1 MREALGPAIP
11 TWLTFCPIPPHHPGM
26 DRRRFLL
33 TSLAGALAAPVG
45 AEAQQGGK
53 MWRVGLFHVG
63 LDHVPPSLDGL
74 RDGLK
79 ALGYEEGK
87 NIRLDW
93 RNLADEDAARATARA
108 FVRDRV
114 DLIVA
119 FENQTVRAIQATA
132 TEIPVVMLHVPDPV
146 ADGFVKSLARPGGNI
161 TGFAGLGNTPAKE
174 MEIFKEVVPQLRR
187 PLVLFEDRDP
197 ASLRWLAAVRRAATT
212 LKLQVVERQ
221 VANTTDLERVFA
233 AVKPG
238 DVDGVFIASPDLR
251 TKFPA
256 LILHLATKRRLPL
269 AGHRKEW
276 VEGGALFSYND
287 NLRAIGRAAA
297 VRYVDRILKGAKP
310 ADLPVEEVTQ
320 FELIINLKT
329 AKVLGL
335 TVPTAL
341 LVRADE
347 VIE

>member
-1 MREALGPAIP
+1 MI
-11 TWLTFCPIPPHHPGM
+11 
-26 DRRRFLL
+26 DRRAALVGIGVL
-33 TSLAGALAAPVG
+33 LAAPLG
-45 AEAQQGGK
+45 AVAQQVGK

-63 LDHVPPSLDGL
+63 VDHVPPSLDGL
-74 RDGLK
+74 RDRLK
-79 ALGYEEGK
+79 TLRYEEGK

-93 RNLADEDAARATARA
+93 RNLVDEDAARATAQA

-119 FENQTVRAIQATA
+119 FENQTVRAIQATT

-174 MEIFKEVVPQLRR
+174 MEIFKELVPQLRR
-187 PLVLFEDRDP
+187 PLVLFEARDP
-197 ASLRWLAAVRRAATT
+197 ASPRWLAEVRRAATT
-212 LKLQVVERQ
+212 LKLQAVEGQ
-221 VANTTDLERVFA
+221 VASATDLEQVFA
-233 AVKPG
+233 GVKPG
-238 DVDGVFIASPDLR
+238 EVDGVFIASPDLR

-256 LILHLATKRRLPL
+256 LILDLATKRRLPL
-269 AGHRKEW
+269 AANRKEW

-287 NLRAIGRAAA
+287 NLRAVGRAAA
-297 VRYVDRILKGAKP
+297 ARYVDRILKGAKP

-329 AKVLGL
+329 AKALGL
-335 TVPTAL
+335 TVPPSL
-341 LVRADE
+341 LARADQ

>member
-1 MREALGPAIP
+1 MN
-11 TWLTFCPIPPHHPGM
+11 
-26 DRRRFLL
+26 RRAFLSGAAALL
-33 TSLAGALAAPVG
+33 TAPLA
-45 AEAQQGGK
+45 AEAQEAGK
-53 MWRVGLFHVG
+53 MWRIGLFHVG
-63 LDHVPPSLDGL
+63 LDHIPPSLDGL

-87 NIRLDW
+87 NIHFDW
-93 RNLADEDAARATARA
+93 RNLIDEDAARTTAQA

-119 FENQTVRAIQATA
+119 FENQTVRAIHAIITQ
-132 TEIPVVMLHVPDPV
+132 IPVVMLHVPDPV
-146 ADGFVKSLARPGGNI
+146 AEGFIKSLARPGGNI

-174 MEIFKEVVPQLRR
+174 MEIFKEAVPQLRR
-187 PLVLFEDRDP
+187 PLVLFGAGDP
-197 ASLRWLAAVRRAATT
+197 VSPRWLAEVRRAAIT
-212 LKLQVVERQ
+212 LKFEAVERQ
-221 VANTTDLERVFA
+221 VADATDLERIFA

-251 TKFPA
+251 TKFSA
-256 LILHLATKRRLPL
+256 LILDLATKRRLPL

-276 VEGGALFSYND
+276 VERGALFSYND

-297 VRYVDRILKGAKP
+297 ARYVDRILKGARP

-320 FELIINLKT
+320 FELVINLKT
-329 AKVLGL
+329 AKALGL
-335 TVPTAL
+335 TIPKAL
-341 LVRADE
+341 LLRADQ

>member
-1 MREALGPAIP
+1 
-11 TWLTFCPIPPHHPGM
+11 M

-33 TSLAGALAAPVG
+33 AALAGALAAELT
-45 AEAQQGGK
+45 AEAQQAEK
-53 MWRVGLFHVG
+53 VWRVGLFHVG
-63 LDHVPPSLDGL
+63 VDHVPPSLDGL

-93 RNLADEDAARATARA
+93 RNLVDEDAARTTAQA

-119 FENQTVRAIQATA
+119 FENQTVRAIKATN
-132 TEIPVVMLHVPDPV
+132 TQIPVVMLHVPDPV
-146 ADGFVKSLARPGGNI
+146 ADGFIKNLARPGGNI
-161 TGFAGLGNTPAKE
+161 TGFAGLGNIPAKE
-174 MEIFKEVVPQLRR
+174 TEIFKEVMPQLRR
-187 PLVLFEDRDP
+187 LLVLFGLHDP
-197 ASLRWLAAVRRAATT
+197 ASPRWLAEVRRAATA
-212 LKLQVVERQ
+212 LKLEAVERG
-221 VANTTDLERVFA
+221 VTNATDLERIFGA
-233 AVKPG
+233 ITPG
-238 DVDGVFIASPDLR
+238 DVDGVFMASPDIR

-256 LILHLATKRRLPL
+256 LILDLATKRRLPL

-320 FELIINLKT
+320 FELVINLKT
-329 AKVLGL
+329 AKALGL
-335 TVPTAL
+335 TIPPSL
-341 LVRADE
+341 LARADQI
-347 VIE
+347 IE